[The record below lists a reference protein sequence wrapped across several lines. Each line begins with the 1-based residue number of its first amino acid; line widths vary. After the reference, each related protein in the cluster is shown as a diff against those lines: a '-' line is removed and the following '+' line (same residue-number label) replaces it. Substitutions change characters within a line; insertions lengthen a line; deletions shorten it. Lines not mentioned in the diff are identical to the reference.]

1 MQLNSLI
8 PIGVIQIMSDTENLQ
23 ANHDVN
29 TDVKEY
35 KFNFKTTKD
44 KETGDEYKRPSVEL
58 KLPVPSVEGI
68 VAILQAGG
76 KQLELLQEA
85 VSAIIVAQARS
96 ILNDN
101 ETMTGE
107 NFPAEQCTWEFIANM
122 PEAEK
127 RGRGIAK
134 EQWDDFTADYIAV
147 MPQLAGKTEEQVALA
162 ANLFAKKLAP
172 VKTNKKALT
181 KLQEQLAIYL
191 NSAPSAESYFDCIK
205 FLDEK
210 IKSLLNAETAK
221 VEDVL

>member
-1 MQLNSLI
+1 
-8 PIGVIQIMSDTENLQ
+8 MSDNTIA
-23 ANHDVN
+23 ANFDN
-29 TDVKEY
+29 TVDLKEY

-44 KETGDEYKRPSVEL
+44 KETGEESKRPSIEL
-58 KLPVPSVEGI
+58 KLPVPSIEGI
-68 VAILQAGG
+68 VTILQSGG

-101 ETMTGE
+101 ESMTVDL
-107 NFPAEQCTWEFIANM
+107 FPAEQCTWEFIANM

-127 RGRGIAK
+127 RGRGIPK
-134 EQWDDFTADYIAV
+134 ELWDDFITDYVSV
-147 MPQLAGKTEEQVALA
+147 MPKLAGKTEEQVALA

-172 VKTNKKALT
+172 VKTNKKALN
-181 KLQEQLAIYL
+181 KLAEQLAIYL

-210 IKSLLNAETAK
+210 IKLLLNAETAK